1 MISHYGLIP
10 PERAENVA
18 VTRLILR
25 DGALEL
31 RWFHC
36 SETAEFL
43 GDYFAVQARAAKL
56 NSRDA
61 QHSIGYMANEILE
74 NAVKFRALGLGD
86 IEIEATLQG
95 NAFEMRVSHFV
106 ETPVGTRFQGLLTEL
121 LKRDPGEL
129 LIERIEANAADN
141 SSGGS
146 GLGILTLMSDYGA
159 KLGWSFKQD
168 EADAATRLS
177 IFATLTLV

>member
-1 MISHYGLIP
+1 MITHYGIIP
-10 PERAENVA
+10 PERATSA
-18 VTRLILR
+18 GITRLTLR

-43 GDYFAVQARAAKL
+43 GDYFSVQARSAKL
-56 NSRDA
+56 NGRDA

-74 NAVKFRALGLGD
+74 NAVKFRAHGLGD
-86 IEIEATLQG
+86 IEIEASLKGSDFAMQVT
-95 NAFEMRVSHFV
+95 HFV
-106 ETPVGTRFQGLLTEL
+106 EASVGARFQELLTEL

-146 GLGILTLMSDYGA
+146 GLGILTLMSDYSA
-159 KLGWSFKQD
+159 NLGWSFAQEQSDKPM
-168 EADAATRLS
+168 RLCIYAS
-177 IFATLTLV
+177 LTLV

>member
-1 MISHYGLIP
+1 MISHYGIIP
-10 PERAENVA
+10 PNRAANAA
-18 VTRLILR
+18 VSRLVLR

-43 GDYFAVQARAAKL
+43 GDYFSVQARTAKL
-56 NSRDA
+56 NGRDA

-74 NAVKFRALGLGD
+74 NAVKFRAFGMGD
-86 IEIEATLQG
+86 IEVEASLQG
-95 NAFEMRVSHFV
+95 SAFEMRVTHFV
-106 ETPVGTRFQGLLTEL
+106 EASIGARFQELLSEL

-141 SSGGS
+141 STGAS

-159 KLGWSFKQD
+159 RLGWSFAQD
-168 EADAATRLS
+168 KPGAPMRLCIYAA
-177 IFATLTLV
+177 LTLV

>member
-1 MISHYGLIP
+1 MISHYGIIP
-10 PERAENVA
+10 PDRADSVA
-18 VTRLILR
+18 ITRVVLR

-43 GDYFAVQARAAKL
+43 GDYFSVQARAAKL
-56 NSRDA
+56 NGRDA

-86 IEIEATLQG
+86 IEIEASLQG
-95 NAFEMRVSHFV
+95 SAFEMRVTHFV
-106 ETPVGTRFQGLLTEL
+106 EASVGARFQELLTEL

-159 KLGWSFKQD
+159 SLGWSFAQ
-168 EADAATRLS
+168 EEPGAPMRLC

>member
-1 MISHYGLIP
+1 MISHYGIIP
-10 PERAENVA
+10 PDRSVNIPVS
-18 VTRLILR
+18 RLVLR

-43 GDYFAVQARAAKL
+43 GDYFSVQARTAKL
-56 NSRDA
+56 NGRDA

-95 NAFEMRVSHFV
+95 NAFAMQVTHFV
-106 ETPVGTRFQGLLTEL
+106 EASVGERFQILLAELLT
-121 LKRDPGEL
+121 RDPGEL

-159 KLGWSFKQD
+159 SLGWSFTQD
-168 EADAATRLS
+168 KAGAPMRLC
-177 IFATLTLV
+177 IYATLTLV

>member
-1 MISHYGLIP
+1 MISHYGIIP

-43 GDYFAVQARAAKL
+43 GDYFSVQARAAKL

-106 ETPVGTRFQGLLTEL
+106 EAPVGERFQTLLTEL

-159 KLGWSFKQD
+159 SLGWSFAQ
-168 EADAATRLS
+168 EEPGAPMRLS
-177 IFATLTLV
+177 IFAKLTLV

>member
-1 MISHYGLIP
+1 MIAHYGIIP
-10 PERAENVA
+10 PDRAA
-18 VTRLILR
+18 SAAITRLVLR

-43 GDYFAVQARAAKL
+43 GDYFSVQACAAKL
-56 NSRDA
+56 NGRDA
-61 QHSIGYMANEILE
+61 QHSIGYTANEILE

-86 IEIEATLQG
+86 IEIEASLQSTI
-95 NAFEMRVSHFV
+95 FEMRVTHFV
-106 ETPVGTRFQGLLTEL
+106 EASVGERFQELLTEL

-129 LIERIEANAADN
+129 LIEQIEANAADN

-159 KLGWSFKQD
+159 NLGWSFTQEQPAKPMQLCIY
-168 EADAATRLS
+168 AS
-177 IFATLTLV
+177 LTLV

>member
-1 MISHYGLIP
+1 MIAHYGIIP
-10 PERAENVA
+10 PDRAASA
-18 VTRLILR
+18 VITRLVLR
-25 DGALEL
+25 EGALEL

-43 GDYFAVQARAAKL
+43 GDYFSVQACAAKL
-56 NSRDA
+56 NGRDA
-61 QHSIGYMANEILE
+61 QHSIGYTANEILE

-86 IEIEATLQG
+86 IEIEASLQSTI
-95 NAFEMRVSHFV
+95 FEMRVTHFV
-106 ETPVGTRFQGLLTEL
+106 EASVGERFQELLTEL

-129 LIERIEANAADN
+129 LIEQIEANAADN

-159 KLGWSFKQD
+159 NLGWSFTQEQPAKPMQLCIY
-168 EADAATRLS
+168 AS
-177 IFATLTLV
+177 LTLV

>member
-1 MISHYGLIP
+1 MIAHYGIIP
-10 PERAENVA
+10 PDRALNA
-18 VTRLILR
+18 AITRLVLR

-43 GDYFAVQARAAKL
+43 GNYFSVQARSAKL

-74 NAVKFRALGLGD
+74 NAVKFRARGLGD
-86 IEIEATLQG
+86 IEIEALLQG
-95 NAFEMRVSHFV
+95 NAFEMRVTHFV
-106 ETPVGTRFQGLLTEL
+106 EASIGARFQELLTEL
-121 LKRDPGEL
+121 LKRDPSEL
-129 LIERIEANAADN
+129 LIERIEANAADS

-159 KLGWSFKQD
+159 SLGWSFAQ
-168 EADAATRLS
+168 EQPGAPTQLCIYASL
-177 IFATLTLV
+177 ILV

>member
-1 MISHYGLIP
+1 MIAHYGIIP
-10 PERAENVA
+10 PDRAANVA
-18 VTRLILR
+18 LTRLVLR

-43 GDYFAVQARAAKL
+43 GNYFSVKARSAKL

-74 NAVKFRALGLGD
+74 NAVKFRARGLGD
-86 IEIEATLQG
+86 IQIEALLQG
-95 NAFEMRVSHFV
+95 NAFEMRVTHFV
-106 ETPVGTRFQGLLTEL
+106 EASIGTRFQELLTEL
-121 LKRDPGEL
+121 LKRDPSEL
-129 LIERIEANAADN
+129 LIERIEANAADS

-159 KLGWSFKQD
+159 SLGWSFTQ
-168 EADAATRLS
+168 EQPGASMQLCIYASL
-177 IFATLTLV
+177 ILV